1 MKLVKP
7 SLTYQKS
14 YCRYIKELGDEERYP
29 FPLDFAYDDFDA
41 LLEKLENFSLGEKLP
56 KGYVPS
62 TTFWLV
68 EKGRILGVTNLR
80 YKLNKQ
86 IMFCG
91 GHIGLSIRPSQR
103 GKNLGNKL
111 MNLSIKK
118 SHCMG
123 VNQIHIHCH
132 KSNLIS
138 AKIIMNNGG
147 VLDSEINIIG
157 FYRKIFA
164 FNCSTKKP

>member
-7 SLTYQKS
+7 SKKYQTS
-14 YCRYIKELGDEERYP
+14 YLGYIKELGDEERYP

-41 LLEKLENFSLGEKLP
+41 LLEKLENFALGKKMP
-56 KGYVPS
+56 TGYVAS
-62 TTFWLV
+62 TTLWLV
-68 EKGRILGVTNLR
+68 ENEEILGVTNLR
-80 YKLNKQ
+80 HKLNKQ

-103 GKNLGNKL
+103 GKSLGNKL

-118 SHCMG
+118 LHCMG
-123 VNQIHIHCH
+123 VNQIHIHCY
-132 KSNLIS
+132 KSNLKS

-147 VLDSEINIIG
+147 VLDSEINDKE
-157 FYRKIFA
+157 KIVQRYIVED
-164 FNCSTKKP
+164 

>member
-7 SLTYQKS
+7 SLAYQNS
-14 YCRYIKELGDEERYP
+14 YYRYIKELGEEERYP

-41 LLEKLENFSLGEKLP
+41 LLEKLEKFALGEKLP

-68 EKGRILGVTNLR
+68 EKEEIIGVTNLR
-80 YKLNKQ
+80 HNLNKQ

-103 GKNLGNKL
+103 GKNLGYKL
-111 MNLSIKK
+111 MNLSIRKL
-118 SHCMG
+118 HDMG

-132 KSNLIS
+132 KSNLKS

-147 VLDSEINIIG
+147 VLDSEINDNGEIVQRYIIED
-157 FYRKIFA
+157 
-164 FNCSTKKP
+164 

>member
-7 SLTYQKS
+7 SLKYHES
-14 YCRYIKELGDEERYP
+14 YCCYILELGNEERYP

-41 LLEKLENFSLGEKLP
+41 LLGKLENFALGKKLP
-56 KGYVPS
+56 TGYVPS

-68 EKGRILGVTNLR
+68 EKGGILGVTNLR
-80 YKLNKQ
+80 HQLNKQ

-111 MNLSIKK
+111 MNLSIRKL
-118 SHCMG
+118 HYMG
-123 VNQIHIHCH
+123 VDKIHIHCH
-132 KSNLIS
+132 KSNLKS
-138 AKIIMNNGG
+138 AKIIINNGG
-147 VLDSEINIIG
+147 VLDSEINDNGTIVQRYIVED
-157 FYRKIFA
+157 
-164 FNCSTKKP
+164 